1 MGTVFRRRPD
11 EEHPEGEEGE
21 ERGENDQEGEGG
33 EGREEV
39 SKIVIDVHCPTN
51 R

>member
-1 MGTVFRRRPD
+1 MVFRRRPD

-39 SKIVIDVHCPTN
+39 SKIVIDVHCLTN